1 MACAVEE
8 QRGVVLA
15 AVLLVSVAA
24 DQRQLLRGLRGMTTT
39 QQQTRTQRWMLFCSL
54 HLETRTTEPSA
65 HFVRASTSKRQWLA
79 CMYTA
84 MGRCSTCAATASS
97 GSPAQEQ
104 AGGQA
109 GKRKAVSLV
118 W

>member
-1 MACAVEE
+1 MACAMEE

-24 DQRQLLRGLRGMTTT
+24 DQRQLLRGLRGMTT

-54 HLETRTTEPSA
+54 HLETRTNEPRA
-65 HFVRASTSKRQWLA
+65 HFVQASTSRRQWLA